1 MNTTTTLASVKADKA
16 SVELIEYLPG
26 HSKQRSVYRASVRPE
41 VAKFAIEM
49 ETVLRENDHKSG
61 WDELEL
67 LDLFYHIQLEFHEM
81 KEVYDGYYSEDR
93 TDSDGALI
101 GTKQERHITYLIYAQ
116 RMREEAIDIANFCMF
131 LCNNYPNYQ
140 EVDL

>member
-1 MNTTTTLASVKADKA
+1 MIRMETTRVTLASLNARDA
-16 SVELIEYLPG
+16 MIELVDDN
-26 HSKQRSVYRASVRPE
+26 KDVYRASVRPE

-61 WDELEL
+61 WDEMEL
-67 LDLFYHIQLEFHEM
+67 LDLFYHIRLEFNEM

-93 TDSDGALI
+93 TDSNGVVL
-101 GTKQERHITYLIYAQ
+101 GTKQEQHIAYLIYAQ